1 MPIFFTNAV
10 TGGTASTVN
19 IVNIAGTTNE
29 TALVYLPLQ
38 TSISNS
44 TNPITVTDQ
53 MFLPSGSGALYY
65 HSITSQ
71 VATTLTQ
78 VAYNQLYTMQPPT
91 RAPSPRPLARPALI
105 AGRRALR
112 RSITLFR
119 MLRPESEIKTF
130 LSGEPLIVQGHQ
142 FDYRLQKRNNLLH
155 HSMNP
160 NSAHIPYDL
169 HILDKISGKSLAR
182 GCIVIPDTPVIDQ
195 VLALILHVQDPRGET
210 KVIHT
215 TNWTPDISAHLR
227 RLPIA
232 A

>member
-1 MPIFFTNAV
+1 MPVFFTNAV
-10 TGGTASTVN
+10 TGGIASTVN
-19 IVNIAGTTNE
+19 VVSIASTTN
-29 TALVYLPLQ
+29 AAFLYLPLQ

-71 VATTLTQ
+71 VTTTLTQ
-78 VAYNQLYTMQPPT
+78 VAYNQLYAMQPPT
-91 RAPSPRPLARPALI
+91 RAPSPLARPALI

-169 HILDKISGKSLAR
+169 HILDKVSGRSLAS
-182 GCIVIPDTPVIDQ
+182 GCVVIADTPVIDQ
-195 VLALILHVQDPRGET
+195 VLALILHVQDPKGET
-210 KVIHT
+210 KVLYT
-215 TNWTPDISAHLR
+215 TNWTPDISARLR
-227 RLPIA
+227 KLPMA